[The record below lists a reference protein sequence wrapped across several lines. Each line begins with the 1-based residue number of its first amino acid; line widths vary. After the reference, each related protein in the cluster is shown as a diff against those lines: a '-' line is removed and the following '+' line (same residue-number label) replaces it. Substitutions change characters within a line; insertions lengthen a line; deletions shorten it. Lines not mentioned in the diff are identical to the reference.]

1 MKKVLICCNNNYFK
15 KKIKKNNFFFINSK
29 KKLKIKFLKKIS
41 PDLIFFPH
49 WNHKISKSI
58 FNNFI
63 CIGFHS
69 TPLPYGRGG
78 SPVQNMIL
86 RGYKTTKVCAYKINS
101 QMDGGPI
108 YIQQQI
114 SLKGSGEDIFLR
126 IYKKILGIIFRL
138 IIKLPNPKK
147 QVGKATYFK
156 RRKPSEGNLLNLKD
170 INKIYDSIRM
180 LDINFINYP
189 KAFIENKKIKFNFK
203 EAKLKKNKIE
213 AKVEIL
219 RK

>member
-1 MKKVLICCNNNYFK
+1 MKKILICCNNNFFK
-15 KKIKKNNFFFINSK
+15 KKIKKKNFFFINSND
-29 KKLKIKFLKKIS
+29 KLKKNYLKKIN

-49 WNHKISKSI
+49 WNHKINKFI
-58 FNNFI
+58 FENFI

-78 SPVQNMIL
+78 SPIQNMIL
-86 RGYKTTKVCAYKINS
+86 RGYKSTKISAYEINS
-101 QMDGGPI
+101 KMDAGSI
-108 YIQQQI
+108 YLQ
-114 SLKGSGEDIFLR
+114 SNLKLNGTGEEIFKR
-126 IYKKILGIIFRL
+126 AYEKILLMIFKL
-138 IIKLPNPKK
+138 IVKLPKQKK
-147 QVGKATYFK
+147 QSGKVTYFK
-156 RRKPSEGNLLNLKD
+156 RRKPEEGNLLILKNID
-170 INKIYDSIRM
+170 KIYDVIRM

-189 KAFIENKKIKFNFK
+189 NAFIENKYIKFNFR